1 MSGEDQDD
9 TSRKLARATWLLGLI
24 AKRLDPKPDGSATVD
39 LPAPLVKALREFVTD
54 GAARP

>member
-24 AKRLDPKPDGSATVD
+24 AKRLDPRPDGSATVD
-39 LPAPLVKALREFVTD
+39 LPAPLAEVLREFIAD
-54 GAARP
+54 EAPRP